1 MKPNVAL
8 AVAATQDMSAED
20 IVAFLYALSEDHAQE
35 SDSLARADCFPNTCP
50 FWFMSS
56 SLLHQ
61 TAHTLNKLLQQ

>member
-8 AVAATQDMSAED
+8 AVAATQDMSSED

-35 SDSLARADCFPNTCP
+35 AWPGGVG
-50 FWFMSS
+50 FWDRSS

-61 TAHTLNKLLQQ
+61 TAHTLDKLLQQ